1 MAGAAIWL
9 PVGRLPG
16 PAAISVAQA
25 IAWHRQELLFGA
37 EPAVCAGFLLTAL
50 PRWTG
55 RPPASPAVVRM
66 LLALWLAGR
75 AAAFVSPPVAALV
88 AALFILA
95 LALLAARN
103 VIAAHDRRDVKIV
116 VLLFAFSLG
125 AALVAHPSTARHSA
139 DFGYKLSLA
148 AVVGLIIVV
157 GGRIVPSLTAAH
169 LRRSGVMP
177 ASLRLAAIETV
188 AAATTALALAAWLVI
203 PDAGWTGGAC
213 ALACCGQVARLM
225 QWRGWT
231 AVTRL
236 SILAFHVA
244 YGWIAAGFALAAVH
258 GLCGTAYVQTTAVV
272 HAWTVGA
279 MGLMSLSVMAS
290 MIRRQTGQAF
300 VASTPMTVAYVCGG
314 VAGMARLAP
323 ELLPLTRPV
332 WFGIAAGAWVLAFGL
347 FLAAFR
353 RSLLHRGDG
362 VTP

>member
-9 PVGRLPG
+9 LVGRLPA
-16 PAAISVAQA
+16 PAAIGVAQA

-75 AAAFVSPPVAALV
+75 VAAVVSRPVAALMA
-88 AALFILA
+88 AALILA
-95 LALLAARN
+95 LALIAARN
-103 VIAAHDRRDVKIV
+103 IVAAHDRRDAKIV
-116 VLLFAFSLG
+116 VLLCVFGLG
-125 AALVAHPSTARHSA
+125 AALVARSPAA
-139 DFGYKLSLA
+139 DVGFRVGIA
-148 AVVGLIIVV
+148 AVVGLIMVI
-157 GGRIVPSLTAAH
+157 GGRIAPSLTDAH
-169 LRRSGVMP
+169 LRRSGAMP
-177 ASLRLAAIETV
+177 PPLRLPAVETV
-188 AAATTALALAAWLVI
+188 AAATAAVALAGWLVI

-213 ALACCGQVARLM
+213 ALACCGQAARIV

-231 AVTRL
+231 VITRL
-236 SILAFHVA
+236 SALAFHVA

-258 GLCGTAYVQTTAVV
+258 GLCPAAHIATTAVV

-279 MGLMSLSVMAS
+279 MGLTSLSVMAS
-290 MIRRQTGQAF
+290 VIRRQTGQAF
-300 VASTPMTVAYVCGG
+300 AASTPMTLAYVCGG
-314 VAGMARLAP
+314 VAGLARLAP
-323 ELLPLTRPV
+323 ELLPLARPV